1 MPLLRINARD
11 GMLTLHR
18 RATPVPDAVRATRA
32 APGPAIIMIHGFK
45 YAPESTSHC
54 PHKKIFR
61 DSTRGWP
68 ASLGYNTGLPE
79 EGLGIAF
86 GWYARGPLAQV
97 HRRAADLGRALAQL
111 VEALKSAAP
120 KRPVHIIAHSM
131 GVEIA
136 LSALGH
142 LPSQAV
148 QRMVLLTGASFTSHA
163 ETMLRTQAGR
173 SAEVFNITSREND
186 LFDLAFERMVA
197 APARQDRAIGLGIDL
212 PNVVNLQLDCAD
224 TLSGLATLGLPIAA
238 PERRVC
244 HWSSYR
250 RPGVMA
256 LYSRLLRDPLGLP
269 QARLAQLLPDTPD
282 PRWSRLVK
290 SPARALPK
298 NLDAGRLA
306 AAARVLRAKAGLFQ
320 TASTGIKA
328 KKPAY

>member
-18 RATPVPDAVRATRA
+18 GATQVSDAIQATRA
-32 APGPAIIMIHGFK
+32 MPGPAIIMIHGFK
-45 YAPESTSHC
+45 YAPDSINHC

-61 DSTRGWP
+61 DSAHCWP
-68 ASLGYNTGLPE
+68 AALGFDSGLQE
-79 EGLGIAF
+79 EGLGLAF

-97 HRRAADLGRALAQL
+97 HRRAADLGQALAHL
-111 VEALKSAAP
+111 IDTLKSTAP

-136 LSALGH
+136 LSALAH
-142 LPSQAV
+142 LPSHAI
-148 QRMVLLTGASFTSHA
+148 QRMVLLSGASFTRRA
-163 ETMLRTQAGR
+163 EAMLRTQAGL

-186 LFDLAFERMVA
+186 FFDLAFERMVA
-197 APARQDRAIGLGIDL
+197 APGRRDRAIGLGIDL
-212 PNVVNLQLDCAD
+212 PNVTNLQLDCRD
-224 TLSGLATLGLPIAA
+224 TLSGLATLGLPVAP

-256 LYSRLLRDPLGLP
+256 LYARLLRDPLSLP
-269 QARLAQLLPDTPD
+269 QARFAQILPGTPD
-282 PRWSRLVK
+282 PRWSRLVRPAARTLPK
-290 SPARALPK
+290 SLGAGGLTTAAQVFCARA
-298 NLDAGRLA
+298 R
-306 AAARVLRAKAGLFQ
+306 LFQ
-320 TASTGIKA
+320 TASTGVKP

>member
-18 RATPVPDAVRATRA
+18 GATPVPDAVRATRA
-32 APGPAIIMIHGFK
+32 APGPAIIMIHGYK
-45 YAPESTSHC
+45 YAPESINHC

-61 DSTRGWP
+61 DSAHGWP

-163 ETMLRTQAGR
+163 EAMLRTQAGR

-197 APARQDRAIGLGIDL
+197 APGGQDRAIGLGIDL
-212 PNVVNLQLDCAD
+212 PNVVNLQLDCPD
-224 TLSGLATLGLPIAA
+224 TLSCLATLGLPLAP

-256 LYSRLLRDPLGLP
+256 LYARLLRDPHGLP
-269 QARLAQLLPDTPD
+269 QTQLAKLLPDTPE
-282 PRWSRLVK
+282 PRWSRLVRP
-290 SPARALPK
+290 SAQALP
-298 NLDAGRLA
+298 NGFGASALA
-306 AAARVLRAKAGLFQ
+306 AAAQVLRTRIGLFQ
-320 TASTGIKA
+320 TASTGVKP
-328 KKPAY
+328 KEPAY